1 MYYPFTCTNPECGH
15 SEELVMKMSEYTD
28 KGHFCPLCKTEMKR
42 DIKSM
47 ASAMTVDTTNTFYKK
62 TTF

>member
-1 MYYPFTCTNPECGH
+1 MYYPFTCPKCGH

-28 KGHFCPLCKTEMKR
+28 KGHFCPDCQTEMKR

-47 ASAMTVDTTNTFYKK
+47 ASATSIDLTNSFYRKIN
-62 TTF
+62 